1 VAMGLRLVMQSAV
14 ASAPSKCYREENAIG
29 LSLCLAGDVPA
40 PTSLQQRPVAP
51 MPRRRTSPWRTWSVL
66 LAADASVAP
75 SELWVHG
82 ISWCLNCVD
91 QQNRTTS
98 TTPADHNARPN
109 TAGPGITERP
119 IDGGDKAGLCLQ
131 TVPDNPN

>member
-1 VAMGLRLVMQSAV
+1 MSGDGT
-14 ASAPSKCYREENAIG
+14 PSRHAIG
-29 LSLCLAGDVPA
+29 RGFRTVEMLPGGKCNWPQPVFGRKRAGA
-40 PTSLQQRPVAP
+40 NVAAATP
-51 MPRRRTSPWRTWSVL
+51 SGPHSPWRTWSVL